1 MTDTQIL
8 STLADMLAER
18 VAAVVEQRLRQSAKP
33 APPAEYDPT
42 RRLSR
47 REAAR
52 HLGISVRTL
61 DSRVK
66 DGKIWKYTPDGQ
78 APYFL
83 LGELD
88 GNLAPGS
95 ARKSATGV
103 RRRG

>member
-1 MTDTQIL
+1 MKNLQTIDTLLGI
-8 STLADMLAER
+8 LADLVTPLVAER
-18 VAAVVEQRLRQSAKP
+18 FEQTAKP

-66 DGKIWKYTPDGQ
+66 DGKIWKYAPDGQ

-88 GNLAPGS
+88 GNLVPGS